1 MVGTVIGCYDSVH
14 DIQIIEDFNRSS
26 SIIAPPR
33 SQSEGHIMPRN
44 AKPATT
50 SNMCMNDGHSVCEY
64 REERKCV
71 SLAKFKGDAH
81 QEENKKLSSDT
92 IWHKKGLS

>member
-1 MVGTVIGCYDSVH
+1 MEACII
-14 DIQIIEDFNRSS
+14 IQILEDFNRSS

-33 SQSEGHIMPRN
+33 NQSERHTIPRN
-44 AKPATT
+44 AKSATT
-50 SNMCMNDGHSVCEY
+50 SKRCMNEGHNVCEY
-64 REERKCV
+64 REVRKCV
-71 SLAKFKGDAH
+71 LLAKFKGDAH

>member
-1 MVGTVIGCYDSVH
+1 MIACMI
-14 DIQIIEDFNRSS
+14 IQILEDFNRSS
-26 SIIAPPR
+26 GIIAPPR
-33 SQSEGHIMPRN
+33 NQSEGHKMTRN

-50 SNMCMNDGHSVCEY
+50 SKRCMNEGHSVCEY
-64 REERKCV
+64 REERKWV